1 MIVTVASFKGGVG
14 KTTTSIHLAAFLQ
27 RDKPTLLIDGDA
39 NRSSLAWNARG
50 PGLPF
55 MVCDELQS
63 VRYAKQFEHCV
74 IDTGARPAAEDLKT
88 LIGGCDLLVI
98 PASPDALSLH
108 VLTEMVDALRG
119 LKTDHYRV
127 LLTIIPPPPENDG
140 EEAKASLEEIGM
152 PLFRRPI
159 RRFKAFGKAAL
170 HGVPVYDVK
179 RDSKATEAWSD
190 YEAIGREV
198 LNGWNR

>member
-27 RDKPTLLIDGDA
+27 RHKPTLLIDGDA

-74 IDTGARPAAEDLKT
+74 IDTGARPATEDLKT

-119 LKTDHYRV
+119 LKTSTLR
-127 LLTIIPPPPENDG
+127 
-140 EEAKASLEEIGM
+140 
-152 PLFRRPI
+152 
-159 RRFKAFGKAAL
+159 
-170 HGVPVYDVK
+170 
-179 RDSKATEAWSD
+179 
-190 YEAIGREV
+190 
-198 LNGWNR
+198 